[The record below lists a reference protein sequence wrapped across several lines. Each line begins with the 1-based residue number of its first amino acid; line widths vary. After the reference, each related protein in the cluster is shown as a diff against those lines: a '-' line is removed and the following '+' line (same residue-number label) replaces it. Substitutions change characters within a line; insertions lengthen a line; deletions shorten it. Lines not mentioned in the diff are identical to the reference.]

1 MNQARCAA
9 LLVILAGCGAAPA
22 PQPAATP
29 SPTPLA
35 AAPTPDPARPLPLPL
50 PEVVARI
57 NGQPILIRQILPIAK
72 TALDHWQGPDREQ
85 HKPEAL
91 RLALAH
97 YIDRELL
104 LQEAL
109 ARGLKADTVQVDWSY
124 DQMRREHASEDAWQ
138 SFLLRQGLDEQS
150 FKAELRAQHTVA
162 VLLADETQKYV
173 VSEKDV
179 RSVYDSNPMAFA
191 ANGAT
196 EPPSFESAR
205 PQVEAALR
213 QSKLE
218 AIQSALLTRLRGRA
232 KIEVFL

>member
-9 LLVILAGCGAAPA
+9 LLLILAGCIAAPA
-22 PQPAATP
+22 PQPA
-29 SPTPLA
+29 PTSLA
-35 AAPTPDPARPLPLPL
+35 ASATPDPARPLPLPL

-72 TALDHWQGPDREQ
+72 TALDKWQGPEREE

-91 RLALAH
+91 RQALSH

-104 LQEAL
+104 LQEAIS
-109 ARGLKADTVQVDWSY
+109 RGVKADTAKVDWSY
-124 DQMRREHASEDAWQ
+124 DQMRREHASQEAWE

-162 VLLADETQKYV
+162 ALLDDESQRSI
-173 VSEKDV
+173 VSEKDA

-191 ANGAT
+191 KDGAS
-196 EPPSFESAR
+196 EPPSFESVR
-205 PQVEAALR
+205 PNVDAALR

-218 AIQSALLTRLRGRA
+218 EIQKALLARLRARA